1 MDITTQR
8 LYNQHLSRQTLNQP
22 AAIVRHLGAVQ
33 AQEYAHAKWAIGMRS
48 LDLTDARVEKAMED
62 GEIIR
67 THLMRPTW
75 HFVARDDIRWMLELT
90 GPRVHTANNH
100 YYKQSGLDTDTLKRS
115 NDLMATAL
123 QGGNYLTRKDLL
135 EILEQKGIPA
145 GDTIRS
151 SYIMMYAE
159 LEGVICSGPRKGKQ
173 FTYALIS
180 ERAPDALTL
189 DPDEALAELVRRY
202 FSSHGPATIADFV
215 WWSGLTVADTKRG
228 LGLNKDYLESAIIG
242 DSEYYFP
249 PIASSESFVDAEET
263 AYLLPIYD
271 EYGNAYKRREAL
283 FDPSYD
289 VQAKAGN
296 LPTVPFQCQVVIGG
310 KMLGTWNRTHSK
322 NDVLVEAY
330 YYRPLTQP
338 EETAFKKDVDRYG
351 RFYGVPVV
359 FQGRAL

>member
-8 LYNQHLSRQTLNQP
+8 LHNQHLTHQPLNDP
-22 AAIVRHLGAVQ
+22 ASIVQHLGAVQ

-48 LDLTDARVEKAMED
+48 LDLTDADIEKAIAD

-100 YYKQSGLDTDTLKRS
+100 YYKQSGLDTNTLKRS
-115 NDLMATAL
+115 NDLMANAL
-123 QGGNYLTRKDLL
+123 QGENFLTRKDLL
-135 EILEQKGIPA
+135 AILEREGIPA

-180 ERAPDALTL
+180 ERAPKARTL
-189 DPDEALAELVRRY
+189 AHDEALAELVKRY

-228 LGLNKDYLESAIIG
+228 LELNNAHL
-242 DSEYYFP
+242 DSDTIDGTEYYFLS
-249 PIASSESFVDAEET
+249 ITSAESPVDASKT

-289 VQAKAGN
+289 VQAKAGK
-296 LPTVPFQCQVVIGG
+296 LPTLPFQCQLVIGG
-310 KMLGTWNRTHSK
+310 KMLGTWKRTHTK
-322 NDVLVEAY
+322 NEVQVEAY
-330 YYRPLTQP
+330 YYRPLTQT
-338 EETAFKKDVDRYG
+338 EETALYEDVARY
-351 RFYGVPVV
+351 
-359 FQGRAL
+359 